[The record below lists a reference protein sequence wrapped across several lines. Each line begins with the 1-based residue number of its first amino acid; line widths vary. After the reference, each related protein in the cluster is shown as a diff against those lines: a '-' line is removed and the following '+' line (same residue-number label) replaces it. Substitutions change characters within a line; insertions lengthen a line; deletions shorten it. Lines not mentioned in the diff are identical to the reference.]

1 MHKLLRITTV
11 PISLNLLLKGQ
22 LRFFSENSFEVY
34 AASAD
39 GEEIK
44 EITQREQIAH
54 YVIPYTRVLSPFSD
68 LKALWST
75 FKLIKKLKP
84 DIVHTHTPKAGLLG
98 MIAAKWA
105 NVPHRLHTVA
115 GMPLMEA
122 SGFNKIILHLTE
134 RITYQ
139 MATVIYPNSYNLK
152 NWIQNNLR
160 PNPAKI
166 KMIGNGSSNGIDT
179 SFFKREEH
187 ILRESRNIKIQLGI
201 ADNSTVLILI
211 GRLVRDKGIAE
222 LVDVFNKLQGT
233 TDLILVGEFEDQREP
248 LSEVTK
254 GKISNVKNIH
264 HVGFQRDIRPYL
276 CASDIFVF
284 PSYREGFPNVV
295 LQACSME
302 LPCVVTDINGCNELI
317 EAEYNGLFVVPKDV
331 VSLQKQLQR
340 LLQDLDLREK
350 LSKRAREV
358 ALKFDQNRYWSAL
371 LDEYRRVLDV

>member
-179 SFFKREEH
+179 SFFKKEEH

-201 ADNSTVLILI
+201 ADNSTVLIFI

-248 LSEVTK
+248 
-254 GKISNVKNIH
+254 
-264 HVGFQRDIRPYL
+264 
-276 CASDIFVF
+276 
-284 PSYREGFPNVV
+284 
-295 LQACSME
+295 
-302 LPCVVTDINGCNELI
+302 
-317 EAEYNGLFVVPKDV
+317 
-331 VSLQKQLQR
+331 
-340 LLQDLDLREK
+340 
-350 LSKRAREV
+350 
-358 ALKFDQNRYWSAL
+358 
-371 LDEYRRVLDV
+371 